1 MDSVIYTMAL
11 IVHSIAYKKLLQNKD
26 KFCAWI
32 FGFVIVYNLRQLP
45 GKSKIGTARAKYAA
59 VLKLL
64 PKEVEQM

>member
-45 GKSKIGTARAKYAA
+45 GKTKIGTAHAKYAA
-59 VLKLL
+59 ILKLL
-64 PKEVEQM
+64 PKSY